1 MSVCNSDIA
10 IECSGGKVQ
19 AARTLKRDIGRAIT
33 TVRRWRATAK
43 QRRELALLVE
53 DTDFLKDI
61 GVSQGDAI
69 IEANK
74 PFWKDS

>member
-1 MSVCNSDIA
+1 MSACSCEASIA
-10 IECSGGKVQ
+10 HSGGVEPVSITVKQ
-19 AARTLKRDIGRAIT
+19 GIDRARA

-43 QRRELALLVE
+43 QRRELAILAE

-61 GVSQGDAI
+61 GVSQGDAM

-74 PFWKDS
+74 PFWKV

>member
-1 MSVCNSDIA
+1 MSACNSDVA
-10 IECSGGKVQ
+10 IKRCEGDYQ
-19 AARTLKRDIGRAIT
+19 AARTLKREINRAIA
-33 TVRRWRATAK
+33 TVRRWRTTAK

-61 GVSQGDAI
+61 GVSQGDAM

-74 PFWKDS
+74 PFWKES